1 MAYTI
6 LKTDSEN
13 PDFQALVQ
21 LLDQDLRIRDG
32 EDHAF
37 YAQYNKVAGIG
48 HVVVYYADGQAV
60 GCGAFKEYAPQVA
73 EIKRMFVLPTQR
85 GRGIAQQVL
94 ATLER
99 WAQAEGYASCILET
113 GEKQPEAIRLYEKS
127 GYTRIPNYGQY
138 ADVPQS
144 WCFEKHL

>member
-6 LKTDSEN
+6 VQTDSEN

-48 HVVVYYADGQAV
+48 HVVVCYADGQAV